1 MIVKHLENSHMWVSH
16 NSLIFTHL
24 RIKVAHRIKIYY
36 NNSMT
41 DDKPTNN
48 NSSNQRLA
56 SKLAYGG
63 GIMWIVAFILIAA
76 SKDARLEINE
86 SRLVLGGLGI
96 IMGMVIA
103 GVGGCL
109 GVVSK
114 NVRAVIFGFAPVVVF
129 GILFIMTSLVR

>member
-1 MIVKHLENSHMWVSH
+1 
-16 NSLIFTHL
+16 
-24 RIKVAHRIKIYY
+24 
-36 NNSMT
+36 MT

-86 SRLVLGGLGI
+86 GRLVLGGLGI

-114 NVRAVIFGFAPVVVF
+114 NVRAVIVGFDPVVVF